1 MTLRNWYENVSVP
14 SPLMWDNA
22 EVYFILFPIKAQF
35 PISGG
40 GLNTAL
46 FFGCLSFPVS
56 LSVWTQIFL
65 GPPTLEFLPEVFI
78 PAFLRI
84 STSGRDSKMGS
95 LVGWLAKRRP
105 LLVEVQWWEPLV
117 HYSITV
123 TKMLT
128 CSELGWNIGRNACA
142 GLFSFQ
148 LLRNTAAIIIKRS
161 TDFIG
166 IINAVMADND
176 CLKSIIT
183 SQFRNIK
190 WNPECTYGC
199 VQRDPYLQLP

>member
-1 MTLRNWYENVSVP
+1 MIFSSLYLYPEVQEASLPLCMASHQYQEIIIPEKSSQSMTLRNWYENVSVP

-105 LLVEVQWWEPLV
+105 LLVEVQW
-117 HYSITV
+117 
-123 TKMLT
+123 
-128 CSELGWNIGRNACA
+128 
-142 GLFSFQ
+142 
-148 LLRNTAAIIIKRS
+148 
-161 TDFIG
+161 
-166 IINAVMADND
+166 
-176 CLKSIIT
+176 
-183 SQFRNIK
+183 
-190 WNPECTYGC
+190 
-199 VQRDPYLQLP
+199 